1 MIRFSVSHHSGD
13 ARRGGLELAHGRV
26 DTPAFMPVGTYGTV
40 KAMAPEE
47 VAALGAQIVLG
58 NTFHL

>member
-1 MIRFSVSHHSGD
+1 MTLRFELLHTDGA
-13 ARRGGLELAHGRV
+13 ARCARMHLPHGAV

-47 VAALGAQIVLG
+47 LA
-58 NTFHL
+58 